1 MKKIAIIVA
10 GGVGTRMAAT
20 VPKQFLQLQNKPV
33 LWHSIAA
40 FVHTFPD
47 IEIILVLHPQYLEE
61 GKTIAS
67 SFAGTHHIKC
77 IAGGITRFHSVKN
90 GLALVDDN
98 SIVFVHDAVRCLL
111 TQQLITDC
119 YNQAID
125 KGSAIPA
132 VAATDSIRIAEGDSS
147 RIADRNN
154 IRLVQTPQTFKSSI
168 LHTAFMQDYQLSF
181 TDEAT
186 VAEASGQKVFLIDGD
201 YNNIKIT
208 RPLDLFIAE
217 KILDERQP
225 IS

>member
-20 VPKQFLQLQNKPV
+20 VPKQFLLLHDKPV

-40 FVHTFPD
+40 FVNTFSD
-47 IEIILVLHPQYLEE
+47 IEIIVVLHPQYLEE
-61 GKTIAS
+61 GKIIAH

-90 GLALVDDN
+90 GLAMVDDN

-111 TQQLITDC
+111 TQQLIIDC
-119 YNQAID
+119 YNQTMD

-132 VAATDSIRIAEGDSS
+132 VTATDSIRIVDGDSS
-147 RIADRNN
+147 CKADRNN

-168 LHTAFMQDYQLSF
+168 LLSAFKQEYQLSF

-186 VAEASGQKVFLIDGD
+186 VVEASGQNVYLIDGD

-217 KILDERQP
+217 KILELR
-225 IS
+225 IKN